1 MSSGEKTQTGRKN
14 GRSDIRKGIENA
26 KVFQFPEANQDSAK
40 AQEVSEDRRF
50 IYRDDGIWRRN
61 GDGAPFFLC
70 GPVQVLGESRDEA
83 GQNWGLLLAWHD
95 RDGHRHEEAFARA
108 LFAGDGNEIR
118 TRLADGGLTLGAG
131 AKAKAAFLEWLASLQ
146 SSERARSVTRIG
158 WHRFGGGDVFV
169 LPDETLGETSE
180 RVVLQTLDREA
191 SLFGVAGT
199 VEDWKI
205 QIGALCM
212 KNSRLVF
219 AASCAFAAP
228 LLGLLGEEGGGISF
242 KGSSRLGKSTALR
255 VAASVCGGTP
265 QNGAGGYIRSWRS
278 TGNGIEST
286 ALASC
291 DVLLPLDEIGQ
302 LDPREAGEVAYLLSN
317 GQGKARASRT
327 GGARTVARFRILFLS
342 TGELGLADLNREAGK
357 VTKAG
362 QEVRFAD
369 LPADAGHGQ
378 GLFEHV
384 HDHDHDTPD
393 AFARYLR
400 VVTGQYFGAPL
411 RAFLH
416 LLTQDLA
423 QSGNEVVQDRL
434 RVRMGDIMREW
445 LQSYPEASGQVRSV
459 AARFAMVAAAG
470 ELATQYGLTGWD
482 HDTPGVMAG
491 ICFEAWLAE
500 RGTVGRREDEQAV
513 AQLRDFIAKN
523 GEARFERWVDPVQA
537 DSAQSEES
545 QPPGERFRTQN
556 RAGWKRWMKEA
567 GGRHEWR
574 YFLTSEGM
582 SEALAGLNRRNAVQ
596 TLIETGYVLPSKT
609 KSSTVISP
617 PGHRNVRAYEVKA
630 SILGTEEGDR

>member
-1 MSSGEKTQTGRKN
+1 MSSGEKTQKGSKS
-14 GRSDIRKGIENA
+14 GQSEIRKGIENA
-26 KVFQFPEANQDSAK
+26 KVVHFPEAGRNDAK
-40 AQEVSEDRRF
+40 PQEVSEDRRF

-61 GDGAPFFLC
+61 GDGAPYFIC
-70 GPVQVLGESRDEA
+70 GPVEVLGESRDEA

-118 TRLADGGLTLGAG
+118 SRLADGGLTLGAG
-131 AKAKAAFLEWLASLQ
+131 PKAKAAFLEWLASLQ
-146 SSERARSVTRIG
+146 SSQRARSVTKIG

-191 SLFGVAGT
+191 SLFGVSGS
-199 VEDWKI
+199 VEEWKL

-212 KNSRLVF
+212 KNSRLIF

-278 TGNGIEST
+278 TSNGIEST

-302 LDPREAGEVAYLLSN
+302 LDPREAGEIAYLLSN

-357 VTKAG
+357 ATKAG

-369 LPADAGHGQ
+369 LPADAGHGR
-378 GLFEHV
+378 GLFEDV
-384 HDHDHDTPD
+384 HDHDTPD
-393 AFARYLR
+393 AFARHLR
-400 VVTGQYFGAPL
+400 VVTGQYYGAPL
-411 RAFLH
+411 RAFL
-416 LLTQDLA
+416 LRLTDELRMK
-423 QSGNEVVQDRL
+423 GNDAIQDRL
-434 RVRMGDIMREW
+434 RGRMADLTAQW

-459 AARFAMVAAAG
+459 AARFAMVAAGG
-470 ELATQYGLTGWD
+470 ELATEYGLTGWD
-482 HDTPGVMAG
+482 NDTPGVMAE
-491 ICFEAWLAE
+491 ICFASWLAE

-513 AQLRDFIAKN
+513 AQVRDFIAKN

-537 DSAQSEES
+537 DAAQSEES

-556 RAGWKRWMKEA
+556 RAGWKRWMIGEEGK
-567 GGRHEWR
+567 HEWR
-574 YFLTSEGM
+574 YFLTAEGM
-582 SEALAGLNRRNAVQ
+582 SEALSGLNRRNATQ
-596 TLIETGYVLPSKT
+596 TLIETGYLMPGKN
-609 KSSTVISP
+609 KNSTVISP
-617 PGHRNVRAYEVKA
+617 PGHRNIRAYEVKTT
-630 SILGTEEGDR
+630 ILGTEEGDR

>member
-1 MSSGEKTQTGRKN
+1 MSSGEKTQTGSQS

-26 KVFQFPEANQDSAK
+26 KVVQFPDANQGSAK
-40 AQEVSEDRRF
+40 AQEVNEDRRF

-70 GPVQVLGESRDEA
+70 GSVEVLGESRDEA
-83 GQNWGLLLAWHD
+83 GQNWGLLLAWQD

-108 LFAGDGNEIR
+108 LFPGDGNEIR

-131 AKAKAAFLEWLASLQ
+131 AKAKVAFLEWLASLQ
-146 SSERARSVTRIG
+146 SSQRARSVTRIG

-191 SLFGVAGT
+191 SLFGIAGT

-242 KGSSRLGKSTALR
+242 KGSGRLGKSTALR

-357 VTKAG
+357 ATKAG

-384 HDHDHDTPD
+384 HDHDTPD
-393 AFARYLR
+393 AFARHLR
-400 VVTGQYFGAPL
+400 VVTGQYYGGPL

-416 LLTQDLA
+416 RLTQDLA

-434 RVRMGDIMREW
+434 RSRMCDIMREW

-459 AARFAMVAAAG
+459 AARFAMIAAAG

-523 GEARFERWVDPVQA
+523 GEARFERWVDPVQGDA
-537 DSAQSEES
+537 AQSEES

-556 RAGWKRWMKEA
+556 RAGWKRWMK
-567 GGRHEWR
+567 GDSGRYEWC
-574 YFLTSEGM
+574 YFLTAEGM

-596 TLIETGYVLPSKT
+596 TLIETGYLLPGKAKNSA
-609 KSSTVISP
+609 VISP

>member
-1 MSSGEKTQTGRKN
+1 MSSGEKTQTGSQS

-26 KVFQFPEANQDSAK
+26 KVVQFPEANQGSAK

-70 GPVQVLGESRDEA
+70 GSVEVLGESRDEA
-83 GQNWGLLLAWHD
+83 GQNWGLLLAWQD

-146 SSERARSVTRIG
+146 SSQRARSVTRIG

-191 SLFGVAGT
+191 SLFGIAGT

-205 QIGALCM
+205 QIGALCI

-327 GGARTVARFRILFLS
+327 GGARSVARFRILFLS

-357 VTKAG
+357 ATKAG

-384 HDHDHDTPD
+384 HDHDTPD
-393 AFARYLR
+393 AFARHLR
-400 VVTGQYFGAPL
+400 VVTGQHFGAPL

-416 LLTQDLA
+416 RLTQDLA
-423 QSGNEVVQDRL
+423 HSGNEVVQDRL
-434 RVRMGDIMREW
+434 RTRMGEIMREW
-445 LQSYPEASGQVRSV
+445 LQPYPEASGQVRSV

-523 GEARFERWVDPVQA
+523 GEARFERWVDPVQGDA
-537 DSAQSEES
+537 AQSEES

-556 RAGWKRWMKEA
+556 RAGWKRWMKGD
-567 GGRHEWR
+567 GGRYEWR
-574 YFLTSEGM
+574 YFLTAEGM

-596 TLIETGYVLPSKT
+596 TLIETGYLLPGKAKNSA
-609 KSSTVISP
+609 VISP

>member
-1 MSSGEKTQTGRKN
+1 MSSGEKTQTGSQS

-26 KVFQFPEANQDSAK
+26 KVVQFPEANQGSAK

-108 LFAGDGNEIR
+108 LIAGDGNEIR
-118 TRLADGGLTLGAG
+118 ARLADGGLTLGAG
-131 AKAKAAFLEWLASLQ
+131 AKAKAAFLEWLASLRN
-146 SSERARSVTRIG
+146 SERARSVTRIG

-357 VTKAG
+357 ATKAG

-369 LPADAGHGQ
+369 LPADAGYGQ

-384 HDHDHDTPD
+384 HDHDTPD
-393 AFARYLR
+393 AFARHLR

-416 LLTQDLA
+416 RLTQELA

-434 RVRMGDIMREW
+434 RARMGDIMREW
-445 LQSYPEASGQVRSV
+445 LQPYPEASGQVRSV

-482 HDTPGVMAG
+482 QDTPGVMAG

-523 GEARFERWVDPVQA
+523 GEARFERWVDPAQGEA
-537 DSAQSEES
+537 AQSEES

-556 RAGWKRWMKEA
+556 RAGWKRWMKGD
-567 GGRHEWR
+567 GGRYEWR
-574 YFLTSEGM
+574 YFLTAEGM

-596 TLIETGYVLPSKT
+596 TLIETGYLLPGKAKNSA
-609 KSSTVISP
+609 VISP

>member
-1 MSSGEKTQTGRKN
+1 M
-14 GRSDIRKGIENA
+14 
-26 KVFQFPEANQDSAK
+26 
-40 AQEVSEDRRF
+40 
-50 IYRDDGIWRRN
+50 
-61 GDGAPFFLC
+61 
-70 GPVQVLGESRDEA
+70 
-83 GQNWGLLLAWHD
+83 
-95 RDGHRHEEAFARA
+95 
-108 LFAGDGNEIR
+108 
-118 TRLADGGLTLGAG
+118 
-131 AKAKAAFLEWLASLQ
+131 
-146 SSERARSVTRIG
+146 
-158 WHRFGGGDVFV
+158 
-169 LPDETLGETSE
+169 
-180 RVVLQTLDREA
+180 
-191 SLFGVAGT
+191 
-199 VEDWKI
+199 
-205 QIGALCM
+205 
-212 KNSRLVF
+212 
-219 AASCAFAAP
+219 
-228 LLGLLGEEGGGISF
+228 
-242 KGSSRLGKSTALR
+242 
-255 VAASVCGGTP
+255 
-265 QNGAGGYIRSWRS
+265 
-278 TGNGIEST
+278 
-286 ALASC
+286 
-291 DVLLPLDEIGQ
+291 LLPLDEIGQ

-357 VTKAG
+357 ATKAG

-369 LPADAGHGQ
+369 LPAHAGHGQ

-384 HDHDHDTPD
+384 HDHDTPD
-393 AFARYLR
+393 AFARHLR

-416 LLTQDLA
+416 RLTEDLA

-482 HDTPGVMAG
+482 QDTPAVMAG

-523 GEARFERWVDPVQA
+523 GEARFERWVDPAQGDA
-537 DSAQSEES
+537 AQSEES

-556 RAGWKRWMKEA
+556 RAGWKRWMKGD
-567 GGRHEWR
+567 GGRYEWR
-574 YFLTSEGM
+574 YFLTAEGM

-596 TLIETGYVLPSKT
+596 TLIETGYLLPGKAKNSA
-609 KSSTVISP
+609 VISP

>member
-1 MSSGEKTQTGRKN
+1 MSSGEKTQTGSQS

-26 KVFQFPEANQDSAK
+26 KVVQFPEANQGSAK

-70 GPVQVLGESRDEA
+70 GPVEVLGESRDEA
-83 GQNWGLLLAWHD
+83 GQNWGLLLAWQD

-146 SSERARSVTRIG
+146 SSQRARSVTRIG

-191 SLFGVAGT
+191 SLFGISGT

-357 VTKAG
+357 ATKAG

-384 HDHDHDTPD
+384 HDHDTPD
-393 AFARYLR
+393 AFARHLR

-434 RVRMGDIMREW
+434 RVRMGEIMREW
-445 LQSYPEASGQVRSV
+445 LHPYPEASGQVRSV

-482 HDTPGVMAG
+482 QDTPGVMAG

-537 DSAQSEES
+537 DAAQSEES

-556 RAGWKRWMKEA
+556 RAGWKRWMKGD
-567 GGRHEWR
+567 GGRYEWR
-574 YFLTSEGM
+574 YFLTAEGM

-596 TLIETGYVLPSKT
+596 TLIETGYLLPGKAKNSA
-609 KSSTVISP
+609 VISP

>member
-1 MSSGEKTQTGRKN
+1 M
-14 GRSDIRKGIENA
+14 
-26 KVFQFPEANQDSAK
+26 VQFPEANQGSAK
-40 AQEVSEDRRF
+40 AQEVSEDQRF

-70 GPVQVLGESRDEA
+70 GSVEVLGESRDEA
-83 GQNWGLLLAWHD
+83 GQNWGLLLAWQD

-146 SSERARSVTRIG
+146 SSQRARSVTRIG

-191 SLFGVAGT
+191 SLFGIAGT
-199 VEDWKI
+199 VENWKI

-342 TGELGLADLNREAGK
+342 TGERGLADLNREAGK
-357 VTKAG
+357 ATKAG

-384 HDHDHDTPD
+384 HDHDTPD
-393 AFARYLR
+393 AFARHLR

-416 LLTQDLA
+416 RLTEDLA
-423 QSGNEVVQDRL
+423 QSENEVVQDRL

-482 HDTPGVMAG
+482 QDTPAVMAG

-523 GEARFERWVDPVQA
+523 GEARFERWVDPAQGDA
-537 DSAQSEES
+537 AQSEES

-556 RAGWKRWMKEA
+556 RAGWKRWMKGD
-567 GGRHEWR
+567 GGRYEWR
-574 YFLTSEGM
+574 YFLTAEGM

-596 TLIETGYVLPSKT
+596 TLIETGYLLPGKAKNSA
-609 KSSTVISP
+609 VISP

>member
-1 MSSGEKTQTGRKN
+1 MSSGEKTQTGSQS

-26 KVFQFPEANQDSAK
+26 KVVQFPDANQGSAK
-40 AQEVSEDRRF
+40 AQEVNEDRRF

-70 GPVQVLGESRDEA
+70 GSVEVLGESRDEA
-83 GQNWGLLLAWHD
+83 GQNWGLLLAWQD

-146 SSERARSVTRIG
+146 SSQRARSVTRIG

-191 SLFGVAGT
+191 SLFGIAGT

-255 VAASVCGGTP
+255 VAASVCGGTS

-357 VTKAG
+357 ATKAG

-384 HDHDHDTPD
+384 HDHDTPD
-393 AFARYLR
+393 AFARHLR
-400 VVTGQYFGAPL
+400 VVTGQYYGAPL

-416 LLTQDLA
+416 RLTQDLA
-423 QSGNEVVQDRL
+423 QSGNELVQDRL
-434 RVRMGDIMREW
+434 RSRMGDIMREW

-459 AARFAMVAAAG
+459 AARFAMIAVSG

-482 HDTPGVMAG
+482 HDTPAVMAG

-523 GEARFERWVDPVQA
+523 GEARFERWVDPAQGDA
-537 DSAQSEES
+537 AQSEES

-556 RAGWKRWMKEA
+556 RAGWKRWMKGD
-567 GGRHEWR
+567 GGRYEWR
-574 YFLTSEGM
+574 YFLTAEGM

-596 TLIETGYVLPSKT
+596 TLIETGYLLPGKAKNSA
-609 KSSTVISP
+609 VISP